1 MLINEILSK
10 KVIHINSKP
19 IELMQ
24 KAPFIKKSIKKVAL
38 IITSKRIKTNPSQS
52 FLTNVTRQSYLIL
65 C

>member
-38 IITSKRIKTNPSQS
+38 IITSKRIKTNPS
-52 FLTNVTRQSYLIL
+52 
-65 C
+65 